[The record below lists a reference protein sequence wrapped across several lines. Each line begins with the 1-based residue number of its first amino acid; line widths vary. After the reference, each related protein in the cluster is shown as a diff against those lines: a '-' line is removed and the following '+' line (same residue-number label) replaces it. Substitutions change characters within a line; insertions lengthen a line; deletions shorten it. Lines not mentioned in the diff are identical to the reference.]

1 VDSVVEGVL
10 LQAEQLSVRDALQ
23 RLNDAQRQSI
33 VMAYFEGNTTA
44 EIAADTGVNRSTIKT
59 RIRDGLLKLA
69 ADLRPL

>member
-33 VMAYFEGNTTA
+33 VMAYFEGMTTA